1 MSWPAVLVVAAAVVV
16 IAACGYL
23 LSTWP
28 PEPPPAP
35 DSVAREKS
43 PASDERS
50 QDAEPAAA
58 EVSQEPLV
66 MTVLGD
72 SFTARSPASA
82 GPEWPKLL
90 GNSLD
95 WRVFANA
102 ADASGYVNPGA
113 GKPFGARVQSLQR
126 RDPDVVVIAGGAGD
140 LGGYP
145 MPQVVGGAS
154 AVITRVVESFPKA
167 QVVLVS
173 PFSFG
178 EPGPLTLEL
187 SAELQRIARQND
199 VEYVDA
205 TRWLGTGGDVM
216 SADGIHPTELGQQ
229 RLAQRMEQALLELG
243 LAKDAGTSSAAS
255 SSSP

>member
-1 MSWPAVLVVAAAVVV
+1 MSWPAVLVVVAAIIV

-35 DSVAREKS
+35 ESVAREGS
-43 PASDERS
+43 SASDERS
-50 QDAEPAAA
+50 QNAEPAAA

-90 GNSLD
+90 GNSLG
-95 WRVFANA
+95 WRVFANT

-154 AVITRVVESFPKA
+154 DVVTRVVESFPKS
-167 QVVLVS
+167 QVVVVS

-178 EPGPLTLEL
+178 EPGPLTLEF
-187 SAELQRIARQND
+187 SAELERIAREND

-216 SADGIHPTELGQQ
+216 SPDGIHPTELGQQ
-229 RLAQRMEQALLELG
+229 QLAQRMEQALVELG
-243 LAKDAGTSSAAS
+243 LAEDAGTSSAAS
-255 SSSP
+255 SGSP